1 MCACVCA
8 VVLLVLWV
16 RCCMPLYKLIALRVH
31 PRMMF
36 CLLYIIIIFVSYYR
50 LYHLCS
56 VWWKVDG
63 VKALLYHG
71 PLSYI
76 QCVHI
81 NYTGFCWFN
90 VITSAGSTS
99 ATRGQCGL
107 NDGDFKQPQLLN
119 TLLGVLIGSLC
130 RPISSTASNG
140 DVRSDIFDRSRLVF
154 RKLRL
159 IVS

>member
-107 NDGDFKQPQLLN
+107 NAAQVPE
-119 TLLGVLIGSLC
+119 
-130 RPISSTASNG
+130 
-140 DVRSDIFDRSRLVF
+140 
-154 RKLRL
+154 
-159 IVS
+159 IVSFMKLFILCPPKQTADEERRTNCRELVIW